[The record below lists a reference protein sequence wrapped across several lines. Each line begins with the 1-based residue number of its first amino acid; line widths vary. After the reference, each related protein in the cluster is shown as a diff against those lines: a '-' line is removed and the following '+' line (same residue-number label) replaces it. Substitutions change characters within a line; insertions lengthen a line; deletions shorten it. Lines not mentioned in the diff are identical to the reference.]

1 MLGQTDAGQR
11 LQSVQQDEARDQS
24 APVERGAQQF
34 PVRRR
39 SDENGVEIQAR
50 SDRTGN
56 LILVAAR
63 GRLSEDPGRTQSQ
76 LWLSRRTSPLKS

>member
-1 MLGQTDAGQR
+1 MNETNRLERGGPTPENLNRGQTEYLDK
-11 LQSVQQDEARDQS
+11 
-24 APVERGAQQF
+24 
-34 PVRRR
+34 
-39 SDENGVEIQAR
+39 ITR